1 MATPNRWTIRETPYV
16 TFSSL
21 TSPYNALVTLR
32 TLKTAEVDT
41 SSETVYAQ
49 GGRGNAKL
57 IGFSSGK
64 TVKITLQ
71 DAIFDNIAL
80 ATISGNTIAT
90 GVQPI
95 DLIYEATIS
104 NLVTTLTLPKKIKS
118 ITSVYLLDTDG
129 VTPKTL
135 LAADAAASAG
145 TKYSIAGQ
153 ILTFAEASAMV
164 ARVYYKADSDAT
176 TKKISVTSSSFGG
189 TFKLTMDCLVRDE
202 FTKTDYAGQI
212 IVPNAKIEDNWK
224 ISMNASGDPSM
235 LDIPIEALKSPLN
248 TDMWYLLVYDEGLIP
263 AS

>member
-21 TSPYNALVTLR
+21 TSPYNAVVTLR
-32 TLKTAEVDT
+32 TLKTAEIDT
-41 SSETVYAQ
+41 SSDTKYAT

-80 ATISGNTIAT
+80 ATLSGNSVTT
-90 GVQPI
+90 GSQPI
-95 DLIYEATIS
+95 ELIYEANIS
-104 NLVTTLTLPKKIKS
+104 NTVTTLTLPKKLKS

-135 LAADAAASAG
+135 LVADTVAVEG

-153 ILTFAEASAMV
+153 VLTFAETSAKV
-164 ARVYYKADSDAT
+164 VRVYYKADSDAT
-176 TKKISVTSSSFGG
+176 TKKIAITSTSFGG

-212 IVPNAKIEDNWK
+212 IVPNAKIEDSWK
-224 ISMNASGDPSM
+224 ISMNADGDPSV
-235 LDIPIEALKSPLN
+235 LDIPIEALKSSVN
-248 TDMWYLLVYDEGLIP
+248 TDMWYLLIYDESLIP
-263 AS
+263 VS